1 MSNLKLFLATLV
13 SYLLAVAIYNLFLI
27 LIVIGS
33 LNLGLHYF
41 HHPVFTFKEWLCSYV
56 IGYLI
61 ILILDMKFFI
71 ELYESNKERANK
83 NG

>member
-13 SYLLAVAIYNLFLI
+13 GYLLAVAIYNLFLI

-41 HHPVFTFKEWLCSYV
+41 HHPIFTFKEWLCSYV
-56 IGYLI
+56 ISYLT

-71 ELYESNKERANK
+71 KLYKDDKERANI

>member
-1 MSNLKLFLATLV
+1 MSNLKLFLAALV
-13 SYLLAVAIYNLFLI
+13 GYLFAVAIYNLFLI
-27 LIVIGS
+27 LIIIGS

-41 HHPVFTFKEWLCSYV
+41 HHPMFTFKEWLCSYA

-61 ILILDMKFFI
+61 IFVLDMKFFI
-71 ELYESNKERANK
+71 KLYESNKERANK

>member
-33 LNLGLHYF
+33 LNLGLQYF